1 MTTPPLPVA
10 PTRDDPIV
18 GAGSEI
24 VGGVA
29 GRRIRPYASWWTPLR
44 VCLAF
49 AILAMCM
56 AFFAKAPCR
65 EDGWTEGDQ
74 YRHACYSDVPILFSV
89 RGLADGGFPY
99 LDQTAPP
106 FEYPVVTGIVAG
118 VSAVVINTLPIDEG
132 IRETQRYFD
141 LNVVLLT
148 GCLLLTVGL
157 TATMAGRRPWDAAM
171 LALAP
176 GIVLAGTV
184 NWDLW
189 AVALTAAA
197 MWAWARRQPVTA
209 GIFLGLAVA
218 AKLYPLFLLGPLLI
232 LCLRAGRMSD
242 WLRLTATTALAW
254 FAVNLPFML
263 AAPDAWATFYRFSS
277 ERGIGFGSP
286 WYALER
292 HGIGVP
298 ADLLNVAGSMAFLL
312 LCLGIAALVWWAPRR
327 PRVPQVAFLVV
338 AAFLLTNKVY
348 SPQYVVWLVPLF
360 VLARPRWRDFLIWQ
374 SAEVL
379 YFLAVWW
386 HIEGL
391 QNPDLR
397 IPDWP
402 HSWATVLRMAAQLF
416 ICALIVRD
424 VLDPTH
430 DPVRADGVDDP
441 AGGVLDGAP
450 DAYRS
455 RSTTSGA

>member
-1 MTTPPLPVA
+1 MTTPLQPVA
-10 PTRDDPIV
+10 PTRDDPVI
-18 GAGSEI
+18 GAGSEV

-49 AILAMCM
+49 AILAMGL
-56 AFFAKAPCR
+56 AFLAKAPCR

-74 YRHACYSDVPILFSV
+74 YRHACYSDIPILFSV

-99 LDQTAPP
+99 LDETAPP

-118 VSAVVINTLPIDEG
+118 VTAVIVNALPIDEG

-141 LNVVLLT
+141 LNVVLLA
-148 GCLLLTVGL
+148 GCLMVTVGL
-157 TATMAGRRPWDAAM
+157 TAAIAGRRPWDAAM

-242 WLRLTATTALAW
+242 WLRLTATTAVAW
-254 FAVNLPFML
+254 LAVNLPFML
-263 AAPDAWATFYRFSS
+263 TAPDAWATFYRFSQ

-292 HGIGVP
+292 HGLGVP
-298 ADLLNVAGSMAFLL
+298 TDLLNLAGSATFLA
-312 LCLGIAALVWWAPRR
+312 LCVGIAALIWYAPRR
-327 PRVPQVAFLVV
+327 PRVAQVGFLVV

-379 YFLAVWW
+379 YFFAVWW

-424 VLDPTH
+424 VLDPSH

-450 DAYRS
+450 DVHRS